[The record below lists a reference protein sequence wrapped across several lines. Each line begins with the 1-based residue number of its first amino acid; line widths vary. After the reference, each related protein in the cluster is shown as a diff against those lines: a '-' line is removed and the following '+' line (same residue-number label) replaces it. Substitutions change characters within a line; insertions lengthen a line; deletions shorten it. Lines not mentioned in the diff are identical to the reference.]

1 MAMLIRS
8 KLWLALSIAAGLF
21 AMLSGQQTQVAFA
34 GTWEGRFKGAVFC
47 VLRLEAGEKISG
59 TLSPGRISVNEDGDI
74 TDAQPSD
81 PEPSGKELPI
91 LNPKIAGGKLS
102 FDWKDT
108 DDETSKF
115 DLKITG
121 EGDAEL
127 RLIGESEHPIK
138 PIVLRRK

>member
-1 MAMLIRS
+1 
-8 KLWLALSIAAGLF
+8 
-21 AMLSGQQTQVAFA
+21 MLSGQQTQVAFA